1 MQPNN
6 QLSFYFKESDKLAL
20 GTPACRHMTYF
31 GGNFREDLLRD
42 PVDLLQYEI
51 QRSTVHVL
59 HSNAQ
64 LPVTATEKGRYA
76 IMG

>member
-6 QLSFYFKESDKLAL
+6 QLGFYFKESDKLAL

-31 GGNFREDLLRD
+31 GGDFGKDLLWD

-64 LPVTATEKGRYA
+64 LPVTATEEGPY
-76 IMG
+76 IMMG